1 MDDNNQHEHQQKQTD
16 FMAQV
21 VGKYRLVGQVN
32 YEEFLRAIGLSMAKR
47 AIAISQVPL
56 VDCRIDDDGQWIV
69 QVTGISKD
77 SDFKFRLGVE
87 MKRVTIDGRH
97 VNDLFTVEEEGGKM
111 KLIQKEIWGN
121 NRSCEAV
128 MVHEFDGDDWNMT
141 MTFGDVTCVRHFRR
155 E

>member
-1 MDDNNQHEHQQKQTD
+1 
-16 FMAQV
+16 
-21 VGKYRLVGQVN
+21 
-32 YEEFLRAIGLSMAKR
+32 MAKR
-47 AIAISQVPL
+47 AIAISQVPR
-56 VDCRIDDDGQWIV
+56 VDCRIDDDGQWNV

-97 VNDLFTVEEEGGKM
+97 VNVRWYNNSLYYRKIRMIERTFNDWQDLFTVEEEGGKM

-128 MVHEFDGDDWNMT
+128 MVHEFDGDDWNMVNKIIQQIQISII
-141 MTFGDVTCVRHFRR
+141 GS
-155 E
+155 